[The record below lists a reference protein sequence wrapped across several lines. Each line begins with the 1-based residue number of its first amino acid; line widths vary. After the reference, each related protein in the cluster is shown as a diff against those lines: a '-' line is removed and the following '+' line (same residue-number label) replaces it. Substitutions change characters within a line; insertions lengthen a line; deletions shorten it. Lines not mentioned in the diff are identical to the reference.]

1 MDYMQYSQDFQ
12 INSYFNS
19 LPPYARQTILE
30 AYGEITT
37 LGELKKC
44 ADHIMNSGLYSLLTL
59 SPCVFA
65 SVNKL
70 QSGLACTQTALSRTG
85 FHEGSK
91 HRKLHW

>member
-44 ADHIMNSGLYSLLTL
+44 AESYYEQRAVLAPYSIT
-59 SPCVFA
+59 VRFR
-65 SVNKL
+65 VNK
-70 QSGLACTQTALSRTG
+70 
-85 FHEGSK
+85 
-91 HRKLHW
+91 

>member
-44 ADHIMNSGLYSLLTL
+44 ADHIIDLGPEGGDRGGEIVCTGT
-59 SPCVFA
+59 PEEVAACP
-65 SVNKL
+65 
-70 QSGLACTQTALSRTG
+70 QSYTG
-85 FHEGSK
+85 QFLKKILE
-91 HRKLHW
+91 REV